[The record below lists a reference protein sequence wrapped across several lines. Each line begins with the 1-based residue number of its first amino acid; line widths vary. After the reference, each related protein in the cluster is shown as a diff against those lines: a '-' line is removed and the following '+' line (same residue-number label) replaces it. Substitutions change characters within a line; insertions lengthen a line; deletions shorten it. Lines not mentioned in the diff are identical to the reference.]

1 MVRQWNGAVFLSIF
15 MYEKYLYFL
24 CINVNNTFITAA
36 KAAKYC
42 SFPLKIGV
50 FSKSRGKVLGACS
63 SWMTLS
69 NSSLAGQ
76 EAERGEIGKGGEGK
90 IFFFP

>member
-69 NSSLAGQ
+69 DSSLAGQ
-76 EAERGEIGKGGEGK
+76 EEKGGNWKKEEREK
-90 IFFFP
+90 SFFP